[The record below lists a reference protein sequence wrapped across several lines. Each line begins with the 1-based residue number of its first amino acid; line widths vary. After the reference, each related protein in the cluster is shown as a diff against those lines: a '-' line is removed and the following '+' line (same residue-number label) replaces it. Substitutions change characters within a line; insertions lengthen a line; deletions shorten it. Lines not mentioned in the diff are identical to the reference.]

1 MKSIFA
7 HLTQSLQN
15 YFVVNLENEAD
26 EEKINAFSYKKNS
39 YLKDDSGI
47 SKETKLKKM
56 TV

>member
-15 YFVVNLENEAD
+15 YFVVNLENEVD
-26 EEKINAFSYKKNS
+26 EEKINAFCFKKNS
-39 YLKDDSGI
+39 YLKEDSGL
-47 SKETKLKKM
+47 SKETKLKKI

>member
-26 EEKINAFSYKKNS
+26 EEKINAFGYKKNS
-39 YLKDDSGI
+39 YVKDDSGI